1 MIVLLSGLG
10 YRTTLGS
17 FDRLKS
23 VRDTPLARD
32 QERGAVMTMISGAM
46 EPGLRLVSCAGY
58 TLNGE
63 QRFACRSWK
72 KSCLGSG

>member
-10 YRTTLGS
+10 YGTTLGS
-17 FDRLKS
+17 FYRPKS
-23 VRDTPLARD
+23 VRDTPLPRD
-32 QERGAVMTMISGAM
+32 QKRGAMMTMISGAM
-46 EPGLRLVSCAGY
+46 EPGLTLVSCAGY

-63 QRFACRSWK
+63 QGFACRSWK